1 MALTDKD
8 RAVLDFE
15 GSWWQVGG
23 PKEVRIREQLELSPT
38 RYYAMLQELIESADA
53 MEYSPL
59 VVRRM
64 RRMRERRR
72 RARFEGR
79 SVAGSGGQSNPPRG
93 GPRRR

>member
-1 MALTDKD
+1 MALSDKEK
-8 RAVLDFE
+8 AVLDFE
-15 GSWWQVGG
+15 GSWWQEGG

-38 RYYAMLQELIESADA
+38 RYYALLQELMESAEA

-79 SVAGSGGQSNPPRG
+79 SVASPGGPNPPAN
-93 GPRRR
+93 GPRNR

>member
-1 MALTDKD
+1 MALGEKE

-15 GSWWQVGG
+15 GSWWQEGG

-38 RYYAMLQELIESADA
+38 RYYALLQELMESAEA

-79 SVAGSGGQSNPPRG
+79 SVAYPGGRNPPAG
-93 GPRRR
+93 GPHPR

>member
-1 MALTDKD
+1 MALTEKE

-15 GSWWQVGG
+15 GSWWQEGG

-38 RYYAMLQELIESADA
+38 RYYALLQELMESPDA
-53 MEYSPL
+53 MEYSPM

-79 SVAGSGGQSNPPRG
+79 SVAYPGGRNPPAGGQHTR
-93 GPRRR
+93 